1 MGENDG
7 ERGGDEEEEEP
18 MLLGRW
24 TRPPYDPSRSLYSV
38 RGLECVRRVLLV
50 LYWVKFPHVWT

>member
-1 MGENDG
+1 MGEKEG

-24 TRPPYDPSRSLYSV
+24 TRPPYDPKRCLYNVRMYVCECECESV
-38 RGLECVRRVLLV
+38 HVLGG
-50 LYWVKFPHVWT
+50 YTQ